1 MQLRWWNLTCAAAV
15 WDRGPYV
22 GGVWVWWVRVVR
34 WLACPGHPKPY
45 QWQSGQTHSLGG
57 TDWLLGN
64 WYCYVL
70 RRKCSGKP
78 KTIWMAVWTHTAAYG
93 GAGSVFTVH
102 MVLHTGYRILGSPS
116 TQYMVQDTK
125 WWIMLCWHVV
135 ASKRHVS
142 VPSTYS
148 SQVRWVWVQIQEHML
163 ELRHN
168 PKSTTY
174 FFWSCHITCTAK
186 YIAGVDKH
194 HTEIQ
199 CWTQWNM

>member
-102 MVLHTGYRILGSPS
+102 MVLHTVYRILGIPS
-116 TQYMVQDTK
+116 TQYMVQDTR

-135 ASKRHVS
+135 CSKRHVS
-142 VPSTYS
+142 DSLQSRVWTNTYCACAEVARGTFYLFLSGSPSLSPNS
-148 SQVRWVWVQIQEHML
+148 SKYAWTQAQPQVNHVL
-163 ELRHN
+163 
-168 PKSTTY
+168 
-174 FFWSCHITCTAK
+174 FWSCHA
-186 YIAGVDKH
+186 
-194 HTEIQ
+194 Q
-199 CWTQWNM
+199 